1 MATAAD
7 LLLDVLLD
15 EGVRHVFGNP
25 GTTELPL
32 VDALAERSEPQ
43 YVLALQEAGAVA
55 MADGWARAA
64 GRPAFV
70 NLHTLAGLANGLG
83 NLTNAAAAGTPLV
96 VTAGQQDRRHLIAEP
111 LLSGDLAGLARPLV
125 KWTHEVRHVEEL
137 GVALRRAFRLA
148 AAPPSGPVFLSL
160 PMDVLAQPAPAESP
174 PRSRVDDAPPPGSLA
189 ALADLLAAAER
200 PALVC
205 GDALARADGLGAAA
219 TLAEALGAPAF
230 AAPLCSRNVFPLD
243 HPLWRGAFPNNAA
256 GIAETIAGFDRVL
269 LLGAP
274 AFLVYPYTPESAVP
288 PGVELLQVHPD
299 PAQLGRTYPV
309 ALGVAGDPAAAAGEL
324 VRAVQGRV
332 PVERREQALAA
343 GRAHRD
349 AAAAKLAEQVEQGR
363 AARPIAPA
371 AAVAAV
377 CSRLPADAVVVDES
391 VTASPFTRALQPGR
405 DALSFL
411 WCGAGAL
418 GWGLGAAVGV
428 KLARPERPVVA
439 LVGDGSAMYA
449 PQALWTAAR
458 HRVPVVA
465 VVLDNREY
473 RILKHGLDRMEGVAA
488 RTGRYVG
495 LDVGDP
501 DLDFV
506 ALAGSLGVAARRVDG
521 AEALADAVD
530 EALAAGEPRLVHV
543 PISGHGGL

>member
-32 VDALAERSEPQ
+32 VDALAERSEPE

-55 MADGWARAA
+55 MADGWARAS
-64 GRPAFV
+64 GLPGFV
-70 NLHTLAGLANGLG
+70 NLHTVAGLANGLG

-125 KWTHEVRHVEEL
+125 KWSHEVRHAEEL

-148 AAPPSGPVFLSL
+148 AAPPTGPVFLSL
-160 PMDVLAQPAPAESP
+160 PMDVLGQPAPAPPP
-174 PRSRVDDAPPPGSLA
+174 PRSRVDDAPLPGSLTE
-189 ALADLLAAAER
+189 LADLLAAAER

-205 GDALARADGLGAAA
+205 GDELARAGGLEAAA
-219 TLAEALGAPAF
+219 ELAETLGAPAF
-230 AAPLCSRNVFPLD
+230 AVPLAALNVFPLA
-243 HPLWRGAFPNNAA
+243 HPLFRGALPNNSA
-256 GIAETIAGFDRVL
+256 GIAESLAGFDRVL
-269 LLGAP
+269 LLGAR
-274 AFLVYPYTPESAVP
+274 AFLVYPYTPENAVP

-299 PAQLGRTYPV
+299 PAQLGRTHPV
-309 ALGVAGDPAAAAGEL
+309 ALGVAGDPAAAAAAL
-324 VRAVQGRV
+324 VEALRGRV
-332 PVERREQALAA
+332 PEERRERALALGGEFREGA
-343 GRAHRD
+343 VG
-349 AAAAKLAEQVEQGR
+349 KLVELIEQGR
-363 AARPIAPA
+363 ATRPISPA
-371 AAVAAV
+371 AAVAAI
-377 CSRLPADAVVVDES
+377 CSRLPEDGVLVDES
-391 VTASPFTRALQPGR
+391 VTASPFTRVLQPGR
-405 DALSFL
+405 DPLSFL

-418 GWGLGAAVGV
+418 GWGFGAAVGV

-458 HRVPVVA
+458 HGVPIVA
-465 VVLDNREY
+465 VILDNGEY
-473 RILKHGLDRMEGVAA
+473 RILKYGLDRMEGVSA

-495 LDVGDP
+495 LDVGEP

-506 ALAGSLGVAARRVDG
+506 ALAGSLGVAGRSVEG
-521 AEALADAVD
+521 ADELADAVG

-543 PISGHGGL
+543 RISGHER